1 MSFSYRECSIPM
13 WLTWGAARAAIPR
26 RSGDDRPTT
35 ATLIPLAELLES
47 QCAYARGRS
56 PGGRSWTGVHR
67 ALHRVQQ
74 DAVAAIRRQSGQVGY
89 DWEWKN
95 GNVVPNAKPWAPQ
108 WLVGW
113 LGVDYFGSVRAVYLD
128 RPTILPPPFRE
139 RRDIDSLLTRVAHF
153 GGLEAL
159 YLSGSAVTD
168 AGMAHLNALTD
179 LRCLSLPNTRV
190 SDAGLVHLQ
199 GMKCLEVLILDKD
212 GITDAGLA
220 HLKGL
225 TALKRLHIRYA
236 RISDAGL
243 ADLSVLAKLE
253 SLDLEHTE
261 ISDAGLASVKGLTNL
276 RHLDLE
282 GTAVA
287 DSGILELRGLCG
299 LGFLSVYRTN
309 VSKALVERL
318 RRTMTSCAIR
328 W

>member
-1 MSFSYRECSIPM
+1 MIDQPPPRSFRWRSYLRVSVRT
-13 WLTWGAARAAIPR
+13 LAVAVLVVGAGLGWIVH
-26 RSGDDRPTT
+26 
-35 ATLIPLAELLES
+35 
-47 QCAYARGRS
+47 CA
-56 PGGRSWTGVHR
+56 
-67 ALHRVQQ
+67 RVQQ

-139 RRDIDSLLTRVAHF
+139 RRDIDSLLTRVALF
-153 GGLEAL
+153 GRLEAL

-225 TALKRLHIRYA
+225 TALKRLHLRYA

-261 ISDAGLASVKGLTNL
+261 ISDAGLAHVKGLTNL
-276 RHLDLE
+276 RSLALHRTQVSDAGLMHLE
-282 GTAVA
+282 GLINLQYLGLNGDAVT
-287 DSGILELRGLCG
+287 DSAIKSLGKLRSLKS
-299 LGFLSVYRTN
+299 LSVCQTK
-309 VSKALVERL
+309 VSKAGFGELKLALSTCR
-318 RRTMTSCAIR
+318 IY